1 MTTYMAKDPKIKA
14 LLAEIKDLEQA
25 GYQFEEGEAS
35 FELML
40 RRAAGHYQPFFELM
54 GFRIINDQQ
63 GEDYVIEATVKLKID
78 GEVIHTAGEGNG
90 PVSAMDH
97 AFRKALVKKYPQV
110 NEIHLTDY
118 KVRVLNSKEGTDA
131 KVRVIIETT
140 DEHGTWGTV
149 GVSANIIEAS
159 WKALVDSVEYKLLQ
173 GLL

>member
-1 MTTYMAKDPKIKA
+1 
-14 LLAEIKDLEQA
+14 
-25 GYQFEEGEAS
+25 
-35 FELML
+35 
-40 RRAAGHYQPFFELM
+40 
-54 GFRIINDQQ
+54 
-63 GEDYVIEATVKLKID
+63 
-78 GEVIHTAGEGNG
+78 
-90 PVSAMDH
+90 
-97 AFRKALVKKYPQV
+97 
-110 NEIHLTDY
+110 IHLTDY